1 MKKLV
6 LITALFAS
14 TALPSSEAAAARVK
28 DLVVVKGVRSNPLIG
43 YGLVVGLSG
52 TGDTRRTI
60 FTQQSLSNL
69 LRRLGVNVDPARLDI
84 RNTAAVMVTA
94 EIPPFAGSGEDID
107 VVVSAVGDA
116 RSLTSGTLLMTPLEG
131 ADGEI
136 YAVAQGQLVVGGY
149 EVDAPFA
156 RVRKNFPTVARI
168 PDGATIERTIPSQYV
183 DEDQKILLT
192 LNDADFTTADR
203 IVTAV
208 NETFGDGTA
217 SASSPGQV
225 EVVVPE
231 ADRSAPV
238 AFLARLERLDVIA
251 DARAR
256 VVFNERSGTVVVGG
270 NVTLGPA
277 AIAHGNLNVAV
288 LTQFGVS
295 QPAPFAR
302 RGRTVVVPNTSIT
315 VEEDESQ
322 LRAVGETTTVEDLV
336 RALNALGASS
346 RDLMAILEALK
357 AAGSLRADLEVL

>member
-1 MKKLV
+1 MKKTCLAV
-6 LITALFAS
+6 ALISAS
-14 TALPSSEAAAARVK
+14 ILSAPTVEAARVK

-69 LRRLGVNVDPARLDI
+69 LRRLGVNVDAGRLDI

-94 EIPPFAGSGEDID
+94 EIPPFAGSGESID

-116 RSLTSGTLLMTPLEG
+116 RSLTSGTLLMTPLKG

-156 RVRKNFPTVARI
+156 RVRKNFPTVARV
-168 PDGATIERTIPSQYV
+168 PNGATIERTIDSRYV
-183 DEDQKILLT
+183 DDEQKILLT
-192 LNDADFTTADR
+192 LNEADFTTADR

-208 NETFGDGTA
+208 NGTFGDGTA
-217 SASSPGQV
+217 AASSPGQV
-225 EVVVPE
+225 EVTVPE
-231 ADRSAPV
+231 ASRASPV
-238 AFLARLERLDVIA
+238 AFLAQLERLDVTA
-251 DARAR
+251 DSKAK

-270 NVTLGPA
+270 SVTLGPA

-302 RGRTVVVPNTSIT
+302 RGRTVVVPNTSVS

-322 LRAVGETTTVEDLV
+322 LRAVQATTTVEDLV

-357 AAGSLRADLEVL
+357 AAGSLRAELEVL

>member
-1 MKKLV
+1 MPRIIIAMIL
-6 LITALFAS
+6 S
-14 TALPSSEAAAARVK
+14 LPLLTIGSLAEAARVK

-94 EIPPFAGSGEDID
+94 EIPPFAGSGETID

-116 RSLTSGTLLMTPLEG
+116 RSLTSGTLLMTPLKG
-131 ADGEI
+131 ADGEV

-156 RVRKNFPTVARI
+156 RVRKNFPTVARV
-168 PDGATIERTIPSQYV
+168 PEGATIERAVPSRYV
-183 DEDQKILLT
+183 EEGRILLT

-203 IVTAV
+203 IVSAV
-208 NETFGDGTA
+208 NQAFGEGTA

-225 EVVVPE
+225 EVAIPE
-231 ADRSAPV
+231 AARPSPV
-238 AFLARLERLDVIA
+238 GFLSQLERLDVAA
-251 DARAR
+251 DSRAR

-270 NVTLGPA
+270 DVTLGPA

-302 RGRTVVVPNTSIT
+302 RGRTVVVPNTSVT
-315 VEEDESQ
+315 VDEDEGDVQ
-322 LRAVGETTTVEDLV
+322 ALERTTTVEDLV

-357 AAGSLRADLEVL
+357 AAGSLRAELEVL

>member
-1 MKKLV
+1 MNKL
-6 LITALFAS
+6 LLAS
-14 TALPSSEAAAARVK
+14 ISLSLVVAPLSDASAARVK

-69 LRRLGVNVDPARLDI
+69 LRRLGVNVDPGRLDI

-94 EIPPFAGSGEDID
+94 EIPPFAGSGESID

-168 PDGATIERTIPSQYV
+168 PDGATIERTIASRYV
-183 DEDQKILLT
+183 DDDQKILLT

-208 NETFGDGTA
+208 NQTFGEGTA

-225 EVVVPE
+225 EVVIPE
-231 ADRSAPV
+231 PIRASPV
-238 AFLARLERLDVIA
+238 SFLAQLERLDVTA

-302 RGRTVVVPNTSIT
+302 QGRTVVVPNTSVT
-315 VEEDESQ
+315 VEEDESE
-322 LRAVGETTTVEDLV
+322 LRAVAETTTVEDLV

-346 RDLMAILEALK
+346 RDLMAILEALE
-357 AAGSLRADLEVL
+357 AAGSLRAELEVL

>member
-1 MKKLV
+1 MKKL
-6 LITALFAS
+6 LLTTALL
-14 TALPSSEAAAARVK
+14 ALCAAPSSDAAGARVK

-94 EIPPFAGSGEDID
+94 EIPPFAGSGESID

-116 RSLTSGTLLMTPLEG
+116 RSLTSGTLLMTPLKG

-168 PDGATIERTIPSQYV
+168 PDGATVERSVPSRYV

-208 NETFGDGTA
+208 NQTFGDGTA

-225 EVVVPE
+225 EVVIPDG
-231 ADRSAPV
+231 DRASPV
-238 AFLARLERLDVIA
+238 GFLARLERLDVTA
-251 DARAR
+251 DSRAR

-302 RGRTVVVPNTSIT
+302 RGRTVVVPNTSIS

-322 LRAVGETTTVEDLV
+322 VQAVAETTTVEDLV